1 MTKKEKAA
9 AAAQPTIAIYTSGY
23 HGLEV
28 KDIENGW
35 NDYIVYQ
42 DSIDGT
48 IHRRVIEYTMPAD
61 PEKECKPFF
70 RDPRYGRVYLD
81 EVLRT

>member
-1 MTKKEKAA
+1 MTQKEKNDYRNAD
-9 AAAQPTIAIYTSGY
+9 TIAIYCAGY

-28 KDIENGW
+28 KAIENGW

-42 DSIDGT
+42 DSIDGA
-48 IHRRVIEYTMPAD
+48 IRRRVIEYTMRAD